1 MWYMK
6 SKLYTVSFLAL
17 VIVLGSCKSA
27 SKMYSKGNYESAVEL
42 AAKKLAKK
50 PNDGDLIEV
59 VQNAYRYAVEDH
71 EARVRTLSNSNSD
84 LRFEQIYQEYS
95 VLQSLY
101 NSIRNSPAA
110 LEVVKPTD
118 YSSYLLTY
126 QEEASNARVKRGDAL
141 LDQNNKL
148 SSRDAFYEYQRALNL
163 KPGDL
168 GIRQKMDEAYAMAV
182 TNIVIEPLTRF
193 GFQYTSFN
201 YDYNNFNYNTL
212 QYLMQNR
219 AHQFIQYLTPSDAM
233 ASGIHVDNA
242 VELKFSDVNIGQYR
256 DQRSTREVSREVV
269 AKETII
275 RNNGK
280 DSVVKQYMTVKA
292 RITTTR
298 RALTADGLL
307 QATARNSQNQW
318 IWSDTYRGEYHWEA
332 SFSTYTGDERALSD
346 ADKKELNQREQ
357 FPPSNDQIINL
368 IMNEIQRKAECGI
381 SDFFNRLR

>member
-1 MWYMK
+1 MK
-6 SKLYTVSFLAL
+6 SKLYSLTFLFAAVTVLL
-17 VIVLGSCKSA
+17 ISCKSA
-27 SKMYSKGNYESAVEL
+27 GKMYSKGNYEAAVEL

-50 PNDGDLIEV
+50 PNDADLIEV
-59 VQNAYRYAVEDH
+59 IQNAYRYAVEDH
-71 EARVRTLSNSNSD
+71 ESRVRTLSNTTSD

-101 NSIRNSPAA
+101 NSIRSSPAA
-110 LEVVKPTD
+110 LEVVKPAD

-141 LDQNNKL
+141 LNLNNKL
-148 SSRDAFYEYQRALNL
+148 SSRDAFFEFQRALAL

-168 GIRQKMDEAYAMAV
+168 TIRQRMDEAYALAV

-193 GFQYTSFN
+193 GYQYTSFN

-212 QYLMQNR
+212 QYLMNNR
-219 AHQFIQYLTPSDAM
+219 ANQFIQYLTPSDAM
-233 ASGIHVDNA
+233 ASGAHVDNA

-256 DQRSTREVSREVV
+256 DQRSTREVSRQVV
-269 AKETII
+269 SKEIVI
-275 RNNGK
+275 SK
-280 DSVVKQYMTVKA
+280 DSVRKEYTTVKA

-298 RALTADGLL
+298 RALSADGLL

-346 ADKKELNQREQ
+346 ADKKELAQRESY
-357 FPPSNDQIINL
+357 PPSNDQIINL